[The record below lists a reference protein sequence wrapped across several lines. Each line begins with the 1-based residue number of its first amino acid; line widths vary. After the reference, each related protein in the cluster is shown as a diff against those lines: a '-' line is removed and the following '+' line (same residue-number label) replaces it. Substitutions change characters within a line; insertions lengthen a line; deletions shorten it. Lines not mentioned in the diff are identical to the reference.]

1 MLPINCIPFGIQ
13 EEILKQYINV
23 NFDNY
28 GCDVTDTC
36 TTKELFFKK
45 FVSYIESDHVEYYM
59 HYIIIGE
66 FTKLAPPI
74 NQAFLKC
81 LKCDKSFT
89 AIAPGG
95 NSDC

>member
-66 FTKLAPPI
+66 FTNI
-74 NQAFLKC
+74 NTSIYKIIETGPYKEIC
-81 LKCDKSFT
+81 E
-89 AIAPGG
+89 
-95 NSDC
+95 